1 MIYNNDKDAN
11 NERDY
16 SIDITINFSYCLGA
30 KSEEDARAKVKELVL
45 QVNIYRQ
52 FNRTIISSTSY
63 CNDIYLLD

>member
-30 KSEEDARAKVKELVL
+30 KSEEDARAKVKELIL
-45 QVNIYRQ
+45 EENKL
-52 FNRTIISSTSY
+52 T
-63 CNDIYLLD
+63 LLDSEITETKEV

>member
-30 KSEEDARAKVKELVL
+30 KSEEDARAKVKELIL
-45 QVNIYRQ
+45 EENKL
-52 FNRTIISSTSY
+52 T
-63 CNDIYLLD
+63 LLDSEITEIKEV